1 MKCLLA
7 MLFIGLVLAVLVLS
21 YWLYQ
26 MKWFEKSY
34 YQLANK
40 INQEKKDRV
49 LKELADHEAIRQKID
64 KKFITILRIARRDN
78 FPSNRFELG
87 YQLGEF
93 EIEVK
98 NLFLSGGLTTYE
110 KGFLKRCEYI
120 AMFEV
125 NEKEV

>member
-64 KKFITILRIARRDN
+64 KKFITILRMARRDN

-93 EIEVK
+93 EIEVN
-98 NLFLSGGLTTYE
+98 NLWLAGGLKVQTRE
-110 KGFLKRCEYI
+110 KLLLCARLAAFDIEG
-120 AMFEV
+120 V
-125 NEKEV
+125 

>member
-93 EIEVK
+93 EIEVN
-98 NLFLSGGLTTYE
+98 NLWLAGGLKVQTRE
-110 KGFLKRCEYI
+110 KLLLCARLAAVDIEG
-120 AMFEV
+120 V
-125 NEKEV
+125 

>member
-40 INQEKKDRV
+40 INQEKRDRV
-49 LKELADHEAIRQKID
+49 LKEHADHEAIRQKID

-93 EIEVK
+93 EIEVN
-98 NLFLSGGLTTYE
+98 NLWLAGGLKVQTRE
-110 KGFLKRCEYI
+110 KLLLCARLAAFDIEE
-120 AMFEV
+120 EV
-125 NEKEV
+125 

>member
-21 YWLYQ
+21 YWLCQ

-49 LKELADHEAIRQKID
+49 LKELADHEAIRQKLD

-93 EIEVK
+93 EIEVN
-98 NLFLSGGLTTYE
+98 NLWLAGGLKVQTRE
-110 KGFLKRCEYI
+110 KLLLCARLAAFDIEG
-120 AMFEV
+120 V
-125 NEKEV
+125 

>member
-34 YQLANK
+34 YQLTNK

-93 EIEVK
+93 EIEVN
-98 NLFLSGGLTTYE
+98 NLWLAGGLKVQTRE
-110 KGFLKRCEYI
+110 KLLLCARLAAFDIEEE
-120 AMFEV
+120 M
-125 NEKEV
+125 

>member
-78 FPSNRFELG
+78 FPSNRLELG
-87 YQLGEF
+87 YQLSEF
-93 EIEVK
+93 EIEVN
-98 NLFLSGGLTTYE
+98 NLWLAGGLKVQTRE
-110 KGFLKRCEYI
+110 KLLLCARLAAFDIEG
-120 AMFEV
+120 V
-125 NEKEV
+125 

>member
-93 EIEVK
+93 EIEVN
-98 NLFLSGGLTTYE
+98 NLWLAGGLKVQTRE
-110 KGFLKRCEYI
+110 KLLLCARLAAFDIEG
-120 AMFEV
+120 V
-125 NEKEV
+125 

>member
-40 INQEKKDRV
+40 INQEKRDRV

-93 EIEVK
+93 EIEVN
-98 NLFLSGGLTTYE
+98 NLWLAGGLKVQTRE
-110 KGFLKRCEYI
+110 KLLLCARLAVFDIEE
-120 AMFEV
+120 EV
-125 NEKEV
+125 

>member
-40 INQEKKDRV
+40 INKEKKDRF

-93 EIEVK
+93 EIEVN
-98 NLFLSGGLTTYE
+98 NLWLAGGLKVQTRE
-110 KGFLKRCEYI
+110 KLLLCARLAAFDIEG
-120 AMFEV
+120 V
-125 NEKEV
+125 

>member
-87 YQLGEF
+87 YQLYEF
-93 EIEVK
+93 EIEVN
-98 NLFLSGGLTTYE
+98 NLWLAGGLKVQTRE
-110 KGFLKRCEYI
+110 KLLLCARLAAFDIEG
-120 AMFEV
+120 V
-125 NEKEV
+125 

>member
-93 EIEVK
+93 EIEVN
-98 NLFLSGGLTTYE
+98 NLWLAGGLKVQTRE
-110 KGFLKRCEYI
+110 KLLLCARLAAFDIEEE
-120 AMFEV
+120 M
-125 NEKEV
+125 

>member
-93 EIEVK
+93 EIEGN
-98 NLFLSGGLTTYE
+98 NLWLAGGLKVQTRE
-110 KGFLKRCEYI
+110 KLLLCARLAAFDIEG
-120 AMFEV
+120 V
-125 NEKEV
+125 

>member
-78 FPSNRFELG
+78 FPSNRFELV

-93 EIEVK
+93 EIEVN
-98 NLFLSGGLTTYE
+98 NLWLAGGLKVQTRE
-110 KGFLKRCEYI
+110 KLLLCARLAAFDIEG
-120 AMFEV
+120 V
-125 NEKEV
+125 

>member
-1 MKCLLA
+1 MKYLLA

-49 LKELADHEAIRQKID
+49 LKEHADHEAIKQKID
-64 KKFITILRIARRDN
+64 KKFITILRISRRN
-78 FPSNRFELG
+78 NYPSNRFELG
-87 YQLGEF
+87 YELGKF
-93 EIEVK
+93 EIEVN
-98 NLFLSGGLTTYE
+98 NLWLAGGLKIEMRE
-110 KGFLKRCEYI
+110 KLLLCAKLAAFDIEE
-120 AMFEV
+120 EV
-125 NEKEV
+125 

>member
-1 MKCLLA
+1 
-7 MLFIGLVLAVLVLS
+7 
-21 YWLYQ
+21 

-93 EIEVK
+93 EIEVN
-98 NLFLSGGLTTYE
+98 NLWLAGGLKVQTRE
-110 KGFLKRCEYI
+110 KLLLCARLAAFDIEE
-120 AMFEV
+120 EV
-125 NEKEV
+125 

>member
-49 LKELADHEAIRQKID
+49 LKELADHETIRQKID

-93 EIEVK
+93 EIEVN
-98 NLFLSGGLTTYE
+98 NLWLAGGLKVQTRE
-110 KGFLKRCEYI
+110 KLLLCARLAAFDIEE
-120 AMFEV
+120 EV
-125 NEKEV
+125 

>member
-7 MLFIGLVLAVLVLS
+7 MLVIGLVLAVLVLS

-93 EIEVK
+93 EIEVN
-98 NLFLSGGLTTYE
+98 NLWLAGGLKVQTRE
-110 KGFLKRCEYI
+110 KLLLCARLAAFDIEG
-120 AMFEV
+120 V
-125 NEKEV
+125 

>member
-7 MLFIGLVLAVLVLS
+7 MLFIGLILAVLVLS

-78 FPSNRFELG
+78 FSSNRFELG

-93 EIEVK
+93 EIEVN
-98 NLFLSGGLTTYE
+98 NLWLAGGLKVQTRE
-110 KGFLKRCEYI
+110 KLLLCARLAAFDIEG
-120 AMFEV
+120 V
-125 NEKEV
+125 

>member
-93 EIEVK
+93 EIEVN
-98 NLFLSGGLTTYE
+98 NLWLAGGLKVQTRE
-110 KGFLKRCEYI
+110 KLLWCARVAALDIEE
-120 AMFEV
+120 EV
-125 NEKEV
+125 

>member
-64 KKFITILRIARRDN
+64 QKFITILRIARRDN

-93 EIEVK
+93 EIEVN
-98 NLFLSGGLTTYE
+98 NLWLAGGLKVQTRE
-110 KGFLKRCEYI
+110 KLLLCARLAAFDIEEE
-120 AMFEV
+120 M
-125 NEKEV
+125 

>member
-93 EIEVK
+93 EIEVN
-98 NLFLSGGLTTYE
+98 NLWLAGGLKIQMRE
-110 KGFLKRCEYI
+110 KLLLCARLAVFDIEE
-120 AMFEV
+120 EV
-125 NEKEV
+125 

>member
-40 INQEKKDRV
+40 INQEKKERV

-93 EIEVK
+93 EIEVN
-98 NLFLSGGLTTYE
+98 NLWLAGGLKVQTRE
-110 KGFLKRCEYI
+110 KLLLCARLAAFDIEE
-120 AMFEV
+120 EV
-125 NEKEV
+125 

>member
-1 MKCLLA
+1 MKYLLA

-93 EIEVK
+93 EIEVN
-98 NLFLSGGLTTYE
+98 NLWLAGGLKVQTRE
-110 KGFLKRCEYI
+110 KLLLCARLAAFDIEG
-120 AMFEV
+120 V
-125 NEKEV
+125 

>member
-49 LKELADHEAIRQKID
+49 LKEPADHEAIRQKID

-93 EIEVK
+93 EIEVN
-98 NLFLSGGLTTYE
+98 NLWLAGGLKVQTRE
-110 KGFLKRCEYI
+110 KLLLCARLAAFDIEG
-120 AMFEV
+120 V
-125 NEKEV
+125 

>member
-93 EIEVK
+93 EIEVN
-98 NLFLSGGLTTYE
+98 NLWLAGGLKVQTKE
-110 KGFLKRCEYI
+110 KLLLCARLAAFDIEEE
-120 AMFEV
+120 M
-125 NEKEV
+125 

>member
-26 MKWFEKSY
+26 MKWFEKLY

-93 EIEVK
+93 EIEVN
-98 NLFLSGGLTTYE
+98 NLWLAGGLKVQTRE
-110 KGFLKRCEYI
+110 KLLLCARLAAFDIEG
-120 AMFEV
+120 V
-125 NEKEV
+125 

>member
-40 INQEKKDRV
+40 INQEKRDRV

-93 EIEVK
+93 EIEVN
-98 NLFLSGGLTTYE
+98 NLWLAGGLKVQTRE
-110 KGFLKRCEYI
+110 KLLLCARLAAFDIEE
-120 AMFEV
+120 EV
-125 NEKEV
+125 

>member
-78 FPSNRFELG
+78 FPSDRFELG

-93 EIEVK
+93 EIEVN
-98 NLFLSGGLTTYE
+98 NLWLAGGLKVQTRE
-110 KGFLKRCEYI
+110 KLLLCARLAAFDIEG
-120 AMFEV
+120 V
-125 NEKEV
+125 

>member
-93 EIEVK
+93 EIEVN
-98 NLFLSGGLTTYE
+98 NLWLAGGLKVQTRE
-110 KGFLKRCEYI
+110 KLLLCARLAAFDIE
-120 AMFEV
+120 EV
-125 NEKEV
+125 

>member
-87 YQLGEF
+87 YQLGKF
-93 EIEVK
+93 EIEVN
-98 NLFLSGGLTTYE
+98 NLWLAGGLKIQMRE
-110 KGFLKRCEYI
+110 KLLLCARLAVFDIEE
-120 AMFEV
+120 EV
-125 NEKEV
+125 

>member
-49 LKELADHEAIRQKID
+49 LKEFADHEAIRQKID

-93 EIEVK
+93 EIEVN
-98 NLFLSGGLTTYE
+98 NLWLAGGLKVQTRE
-110 KGFLKRCEYI
+110 KLLLCARLAAFDIEG
-120 AMFEV
+120 V
-125 NEKEV
+125 

>member
-40 INQEKKDRV
+40 INQEKRDRV

-93 EIEVK
+93 EIEVN
-98 NLFLSGGLTTYE
+98 NLWLAGGLKVQTRE
-110 KGFLKRCEYI
+110 KLLLCARLAAFDIEG
-120 AMFEV
+120 V
-125 NEKEV
+125 

>member
-34 YQLANK
+34 YQLANT

-64 KKFITILRIARRDN
+64 KKFITILRRARRDN

-93 EIEVK
+93 EIEVN
-98 NLFLSGGLTTYE
+98 NLWLAGGLKVQTRE
-110 KGFLKRCEYI
+110 KLLLCARLAAFDIEE
-120 AMFEV
+120 EV
-125 NEKEV
+125 

>member
-93 EIEVK
+93 EIEVNNLWLAGGLK
-98 NLFLSGGLTTYE
+98 VQTREKLFLCARLAAFDIE
-110 KGFLKRCEYI
+110 ED
-120 AMFEV
+120 V
-125 NEKEV
+125 

>member
-49 LKELADHEAIRQKID
+49 LKELADHEAIRQKLD

-93 EIEVK
+93 EIEVN
-98 NLFLSGGLTTYE
+98 NLWLAGGLKVQTRE
-110 KGFLKRCEYI
+110 KLLLCARLAAFDIEG
-120 AMFEV
+120 V
-125 NEKEV
+125 

>member
-87 YQLGEF
+87 YQLSEF
-93 EIEVK
+93 EIEVN
-98 NLFLSGGLTTYE
+98 NLWLAGGLKVQTRE
-110 KGFLKRCEYI
+110 KLLLCARLAAFDIEE
-120 AMFEV
+120 EV
-125 NEKEV
+125 

>member
-93 EIEVK
+93 EIEVN
-98 NLFLSGGLTTYE
+98 NLWLAGGLKVQTRE
-110 KGFLKRCEYI
+110 KLLLCARLAAFDIEE
-120 AMFEV
+120 EV
-125 NEKEV
+125 

>member
-34 YQLANK
+34 YQLANT

-93 EIEVK
+93 EIEVN
-98 NLFLSGGLTTYE
+98 NLWLAGGLKVQTRE
-110 KGFLKRCEYI
+110 KLLLCARLAAFDIEE
-120 AMFEV
+120 EV
-125 NEKEV
+125 